1 MPRFIVLIPC
11 CLVSSFIGF
20 EISKYAYYYDLMK
33 AYNVCHPTK
42 GTETY
47 VARVDNDDF
56 VCFQVNIDTKKIN
69 KYAIVM
75 PE

>member
-1 MPRFIVLIPC
+1 MRRFIVLVAC
-11 CLVSSFIGF
+11 CLVSGFIGF
-20 EISKYAYYYDLMK
+20 QLNKYTHYYELIQAYR
-33 AYNVCHPTK
+33 VCHPTK

-47 VARVDNDDF
+47 VSRVDNDDF